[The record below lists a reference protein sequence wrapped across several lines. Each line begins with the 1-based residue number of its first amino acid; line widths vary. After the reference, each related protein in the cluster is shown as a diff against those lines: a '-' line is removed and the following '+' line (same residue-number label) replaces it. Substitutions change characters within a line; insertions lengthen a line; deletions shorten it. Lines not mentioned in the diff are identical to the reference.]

1 MSEPASVWIG
11 IDNGTSACKVVA
23 VDEDGRVVA
32 DSLHHYPMATPRPGW
47 AEQDPADWWTGADQ
61 GVRDVLAAVGD
72 RPVRGFGL
80 CGQMHGLTALDGDGQ
95 VLRSAILWNDQ
106 RAAPQCE

>member
-1 MSEPASVWIG
+1 MSVWIG

-23 VDEDGRVVA
+23 VDGEGRVVA

-47 AEQDPADWWTGADQ
+47 AEQDPADWWNAADQ
-61 GVRDVLAAVGD
+61 GVRDVVAAVGD

-80 CGQMHGLTALDGDGQ
+80 CGQMHGLTALDDK
-95 VLRSAILWNDQ
+95 
-106 RAAPQCE
+106 RAGTPVGHPVERPAGRTAVR